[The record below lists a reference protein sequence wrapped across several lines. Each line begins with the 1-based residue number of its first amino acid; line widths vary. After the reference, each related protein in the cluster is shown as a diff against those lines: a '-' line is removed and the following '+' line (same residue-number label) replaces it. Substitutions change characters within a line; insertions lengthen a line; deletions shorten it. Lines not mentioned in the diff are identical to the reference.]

1 MTLYYDEE
9 PEPEPVHARLAHAL
23 NLYTAALFF
32 GQLMHF
38 LGILQ

>member
-1 MTLYYDEE
+1 VTLYYDEE
-9 PEPEPVHARLAHAL
+9 PELEPVHPKLAHAL

-38 LGILQ
+38 LGILR